1 MAFFRA
7 STYWVLDNGISV
19 LFWVDRWLLDHSLL
33 ELTPDLT
40 VVVSTRC
47 KNRRTVASTLQNDA
61 WTRDITGALSILVI
75 LQFLQVKQDLVGI
88 GIDSLLE
95 DRLIWHWCPFGCYS
109 SKSAY
114 EAMFIGQSATFG
126 AREFWCTRAPNKCRF
141 YIWTMLHERCWTSE
155 RLHRNDLPNNGP
167 CALCDQEVETV
178 DHLLVG
184 CSFSQKIW
192 FKMLMHYGWSQATP
206 AMEDRFIDWW
216 LHSRKGVPKL

>member
-109 SKSAY
+109 SKS
-114 EAMFIGQSATFG
+114 
-126 AREFWCTRAPNKCRF
+126 
-141 YIWTMLHERCWTSE
+141 
-155 RLHRNDLPNNGP
+155 
-167 CALCDQEVETV
+167 
-178 DHLLVG
+178 
-184 CSFSQKIW
+184 KI
-192 FKMLMHYGWSQATP
+192 
-206 AMEDRFIDWW
+206 
-216 LHSRKGVPKL
+216 